1 MYTPIAFIMRVNDKV
16 LNKYVGLDL
25 RNFFEYLRIAKLNLV
40 SSFVTNKL
48 ENVYLEIN
56 QESILGLEL
65 QRKLRSQ
72 QSGELSDNE
81 KTYLPAK
88 INFKKKDYKI
98 KIRTK
103 GARQIHWNKKNTTSY
118 KIDMIGD
125 KSLWQMEEFSFQK
138 PITRNYTYEY
148 LFHKLLGHIGLIK
161 INYFFINLYL
171 NDQNLGVYAVE
182 EAFSKELIERQYKRN
197 GPIISLKDEVG
208 EHFPNIKYEMYS
220 ENYWISNHTNLT
232 KRVFNILN
240 NFRGKTFN
248 INNHFDI
255 DKWAKYFAIIDLTG
269 AYHGSLIKSVKL
281 FYNPV
286 SGLFE
291 PIGHDLHK
299 GAGIFDDFILADF
312 LQEETKYN
320 KISCSFICSHKE
332 WYLKFFKL
340 ENGQINSDFV
350 EKYIKYLIEYS
361 DNFFIKNFISLFDE
375 ELSLY
380 NYAIYKDYSK
390 TDRVNWIGAGFF
402 VYDDE
407 YIYNRAKLI
416 RNRLMSSSLKNI
428 EISKIKDKVF
438 FEDYQN
444 SNFPFLATTID
455 CDNQSDKKNFF
466 LAGKM
471 SFNLVTT
478 CKKIKVSTY
487 NGESKILKLEENIII
502 SPGQNIFFK
511 NNFKNL
517 STNNN
522 FTKISDYKYSSNN
535 DITIEENSII
545 KTNAKFIIGK
555 TNSINITNNSILYVE
570 GEIDFLNDKQ
580 NLTKIYSNDGSG
592 SIIFV
597 NNEYNFKNIIFKNLS
612 RPLLDSHILYGGVNF
627 INSKINLENIY
638 LTDSNNEDGINIINS
653 NSELKNI
660 SFENIKADAL
670 DVDFGKLNFFNI
682 NCTNIKNDC
691 LDISGAYVEGQ
702 KFITKNVFD
711 KSISVGE
718 NSNVSISDINISDS
732 NIALTVKDGSKAFF
746 KDLHLEKNKFDI
758 ALFNKKNE
766 FLRPSLKLE
775 NINFLNNRKILQSK
789 NTELIIDDTKLIGN
803 YSNDFINNKIY

>member
-40 SSFVTNKL
+40 SSFVSNKL

-81 KTYLPAK
+81 KTYLLSK

-125 KSLWQMEEFSFQK
+125 KRLWQMEEFSFQK

-407 YIYNRAKLI
+407 YIYN
-416 RNRLMSSSLKNI
+416 
-428 EISKIKDKVF
+428 
-438 FEDYQN
+438 
-444 SNFPFLATTID
+444 
-455 CDNQSDKKNFF
+455 
-466 LAGKM
+466 
-471 SFNLVTT
+471 
-478 CKKIKVSTY
+478 
-487 NGESKILKLEENIII
+487 
-502 SPGQNIFFK
+502 
-511 NNFKNL
+511 
-517 STNNN
+517 
-522 FTKISDYKYSSNN
+522 
-535 DITIEENSII
+535 
-545 KTNAKFIIGK
+545 
-555 TNSINITNNSILYVE
+555 
-570 GEIDFLNDKQ
+570 
-580 NLTKIYSNDGSG
+580 
-592 SIIFV
+592 
-597 NNEYNFKNIIFKNLS
+597 
-612 RPLLDSHILYGGVNF
+612 
-627 INSKINLENIY
+627 
-638 LTDSNNEDGINIINS
+638 
-653 NSELKNI
+653 
-660 SFENIKADAL
+660 
-670 DVDFGKLNFFNI
+670 
-682 NCTNIKNDC
+682 
-691 LDISGAYVEGQ
+691 
-702 KFITKNVFD
+702 
-711 KSISVGE
+711 
-718 NSNVSISDINISDS
+718 
-732 NIALTVKDGSKAFF
+732 
-746 KDLHLEKNKFDI
+746 
-758 ALFNKKNE
+758 
-766 FLRPSLKLE
+766 
-775 NINFLNNRKILQSK
+775 
-789 NTELIIDDTKLIGN
+789 
-803 YSNDFINNKIY
+803 

>member
-40 SSFVTNKL
+40 SSFVSNKL

-125 KSLWQMEEFSFQK
+125 KRLWQMEEFSFQK

>member
-1 MYTPIAFIMRVNDKV
+1 
-16 LNKYVGLDL
+16 
-25 RNFFEYLRIAKLNLV
+25 
-40 SSFVTNKL
+40 
-48 ENVYLEIN
+48 
-56 QESILGLEL
+56 
-65 QRKLRSQ
+65 
-72 QSGELSDNE
+72 
-81 KTYLPAK
+81 
-88 INFKKKDYKI
+88 
-98 KIRTK
+98 
-103 GARQIHWNKKNTTSY
+103 
-118 KIDMIGD
+118 
-125 KSLWQMEEFSFQK
+125 
-138 PITRNYTYEY
+138 
-148 LFHKLLGHIGLIK
+148 
-161 INYFFINLYL
+161 
-171 NDQNLGVYAVE
+171 
-182 EAFSKELIERQYKRN
+182 
-197 GPIISLKDEVG
+197 
-208 EHFPNIKYEMYS
+208 
-220 ENYWISNHTNLT
+220 
-232 KRVFNILN
+232 
-240 NFRGKTFN
+240 
-248 INNHFDI
+248 
-255 DKWAKYFAIIDLTG
+255 
-269 AYHGSLIKSVKL
+269 
-281 FYNPV
+281 
-286 SGLFE
+286 
-291 PIGHDLHK
+291 
-299 GAGIFDDFILADF
+299 
-312 LQEETKYN
+312 
-320 KISCSFICSHKE
+320 
-332 WYLKFFKL
+332 
-340 ENGQINSDFV
+340 
-350 EKYIKYLIEYS
+350 
-361 DNFFIKNFISLFDE
+361 
-375 ELSLY
+375 
-380 NYAIYKDYSK
+380 
-390 TDRVNWIGAGFF
+390 
-402 VYDDE
+402 
-407 YIYNRAKLI
+407 
-416 RNRLMSSSLKNI
+416 MSSSLKNI

>member
-40 SSFVTNKL
+40 SSFVSNKL

-125 KSLWQMEEFSFQK
+125 KRLWQMEEFSFQK

-670 DVDFGKLNFFNI
+670 DVDFGKLI
-682 NCTNIKNDC
+682 
-691 LDISGAYVEGQ
+691 
-702 KFITKNVFD
+702 
-711 KSISVGE
+711 
-718 NSNVSISDINISDS
+718 
-732 NIALTVKDGSKAFF
+732 
-746 KDLHLEKNKFDI
+746 
-758 ALFNKKNE
+758 
-766 FLRPSLKLE
+766 FL
-775 NINFLNNRKILQSK
+775 ILIVQILRM
-789 NTELIIDDTKLIGN
+789 TA
-803 YSNDFINNKIY
+803 

>member
-40 SSFVTNKL
+40 SSFVSNKL

-125 KSLWQMEEFSFQK
+125 KRLWQMEEFSFQK

-255 DKWAKYFAIIDLTG
+255 DKWAKYFAIMDLTG
-269 AYHGSLIKSVKL
+269 GYHGSLSKSVKL
-281 FYNPV
+281 FYDPV

-291 PIGHDLHK
+291 PIGYDMHK
-299 GAGIFDDFILADF
+299 GAGIFDNFILADF
-312 LQEETKYN
+312 LQENNLY
-320 KISCSFICSHKE
+320 CSYLCEHKE
-332 WYLKFFKL
+332 WYFKFFKL
-340 ENGQINSDFV
+340 DNGQINYDFV
-350 EKYIKYLIEYS
+350 DKYIKYLIEYV
-361 DNFFIKNFISLFDE
+361 LPV
-375 ELSLY
+375 
-380 NYAIYKDYSK
+380 AK
-390 TDRVNWIGAGFF
+390 T
-402 VYDDE
+402 
-407 YIYNRAKLI
+407 
-416 RNRLMSSSLKNI
+416 
-428 EISKIKDKVF
+428 
-438 FEDYQN
+438 
-444 SNFPFLATTID
+444 
-455 CDNQSDKKNFF
+455 
-466 LAGKM
+466 
-471 SFNLVTT
+471 
-478 CKKIKVSTY
+478 
-487 NGESKILKLEENIII
+487 
-502 SPGQNIFFK
+502 
-511 NNFKNL
+511 
-517 STNNN
+517 
-522 FTKISDYKYSSNN
+522 
-535 DITIEENSII
+535 
-545 KTNAKFIIGK
+545 
-555 TNSINITNNSILYVE
+555 
-570 GEIDFLNDKQ
+570 
-580 NLTKIYSNDGSG
+580 
-592 SIIFV
+592 
-597 NNEYNFKNIIFKNLS
+597 
-612 RPLLDSHILYGGVNF
+612 
-627 INSKINLENIY
+627 
-638 LTDSNNEDGINIINS
+638 
-653 NSELKNI
+653 
-660 SFENIKADAL
+660 
-670 DVDFGKLNFFNI
+670 
-682 NCTNIKNDC
+682 
-691 LDISGAYVEGQ
+691 
-702 KFITKNVFD
+702 
-711 KSISVGE
+711 
-718 NSNVSISDINISDS
+718 
-732 NIALTVKDGSKAFF
+732 
-746 KDLHLEKNKFDI
+746 
-758 ALFNKKNE
+758 
-766 FLRPSLKLE
+766 
-775 NINFLNNRKILQSK
+775 
-789 NTELIIDDTKLIGN
+789 
-803 YSNDFINNKIY
+803 

>member
-40 SSFVTNKL
+40 SSFVSNKL

-125 KSLWQMEEFSFQK
+125 KRLWQMEEFSFQK

-555 TNSINITNNSILYVE
+555 TNSINLTNNSILYVE

>member
-1 MYTPIAFIMRVNDKV
+1 MYTPIALIMKVNDKV

-25 RNFFEYLRIAKLNLV
+25 RNFFEYLQIAKLNLV
-40 SSFVTNKL
+40 SSFVSNKL
-48 ENVYLEIN
+48 ENVYLEID
-56 QESILGLEL
+56 QETILGLEL

-81 KTYLPAK
+81 KIYLPAK
-88 INFKKKDYKI
+88 ITFKNKGYKI
-98 KIRTK
+98 KMRTK
-103 GARQIHWNKKNTTSY
+103 GGRQIHWNKKDTTSY

-125 KSLWQMEEFSFQK
+125 KRLWNMEEFSFQK

-148 LFHKLLGHIGLIK
+148 LFHNLLGHVGLIK

-171 NDQNLGVYAVE
+171 NDQNLGIFAVE
-182 EAFSKELIERQYKRN
+182 ESFSKELIERQKKRN
-197 GPIISLKDEVG
+197 GPILSIKDEVG
-208 EHFPNIKYEMYS
+208 EYFPNIKYEMYS
-220 ENYWISNHTNLT
+220 ENYWKDNYPDLT
-232 KRVFNILN
+232 RKVFSTLN
-240 NFRGKTFN
+240 NLRSKNFN

-255 DKWAKYFAIIDLTG
+255 DKWAKYFAIMDLTG

-286 SGLFE
+286 TGLFE
-291 PIGHDLHK
+291 PIGYDLHK
-299 GAGIFDDFILADF
+299 GAGIFNDFILADF

-320 KISCSFICSHKE
+320 KTSCSFICSHKE

-340 ENGQINSDFV
+340 DNGQINSNFV
-350 EKYIKYLIEYS
+350 EKYTKYLIEYS
-361 DNFFIKNFISLFDE
+361 DNDFIKNFISKFDE
-375 ELSLY
+375 ELLLY
-380 NYAIYKDYSK
+380 NNAIYKDYSK
-390 TDRVNWIGAGFF
+390 TDRINWIGAGFF

-416 RNRLMSSSLKNI
+416 RNRLKSSSLNNI
-428 EISKIKDKVF
+428 EISKLKERFF

-444 SNFPFLATTID
+444 SNFPLLATTMD
-455 CDNQSDKKNFF
+455 CKNQSDKKKFF

-471 SFNLVTT
+471 SFILETT

-487 NGESKILKLEENIII
+487 DGDSKIFELKENIII
-502 SPGQNIFFK
+502 SQDQNIFFK

-517 STNNN
+517 SANNN
-522 FTKISDYKYSSNN
+522 FTKISDYKYLSNN
-535 DITIEENSII
+535 NISIEENSII
-545 KTNAKFIIGK
+545 KTNDRFVIGK
-555 TNSINITNNSILYVE
+555 TNSINIINNSILYVE
-570 GEIDFLNDKQ
+570 GDIDFLNDKE

-612 RPLLDSHILYGGVNF
+612 RPLLDGRILYGGVNF
-627 INSKINLENIY
+627 INSKIKLENIY
-638 LTDSNNEDGINIINS
+638 LADSNNEDGINIINS
-653 NSELKNI
+653 NSELINM

-702 KFITKNVFD
+702 KFVTKHVFD

-746 KDLHLEKNKFDI
+746 KDLYLDKNKFDV

-766 FLRPSLKLE
+766 FLKPSLKLE
-775 NINFLNNRKILQSK
+775 NINFLNNQKILQSK
-789 NTELIIDDTKLIGN
+789 GTEFIVDDKKLIGN
-803 YSNDFINNKIY
+803 YSDKFINNKIY